1 MASGRRTILST
12 GMVIGATIAVLV
24 AAGAL
29 LTITHSNSAAR
40 QQRLVVASFET
51 IALMRQALV
60 AMQDAESSERGFLL
74 TGEVASL
81 EPYERARLRV
91 DTLLRQLEAAGG
103 EGDSA
108 RQIAEFRSAATE
120 KLEEL
125 GASISIYQ
133 RQGRDAAV
141 EPEKLIAS
149 RATSDHIRQAA
160 DAFVEGQRLL
170 LARRNLG
177 PELAKPGP
185 HRRVGQGLD
194 KRRIEPVD
202 DAAGGA
208 LGRPQAEPVRRVES
222 RQAGFVDARNLRGR
236 RKPRLCGDGE
246 RLDVSAA
253 HLRQGARGLV
263 EHQRDVVHPRRGEG
277 HGIGAEYRGVP
288 IMRNHAGKAV
298 DE

>member
-141 EPEKLIAS
+141 EPAKLIAS

-170 LARRNLG
+170 LARR
-177 PELAKPGP
+177 LAML
-185 HRRVGQGLD
+185 RSEQEQADLAGLL
-194 KRRIEPVD
+194 VL
-202 DAAGGA
+202 GGA
-208 LGRPQAEPVRRVES
+208 FICLIAGTLLIVRQSSRLEETQRQLLDRSHLLQSTLETLQDPIVVLDAQGAVVAWNES
-222 RQAGFVDARNLRGR
+222 F
-236 RKPRLCGDGE
+236 
-246 RLDVSAA
+246 A
-253 HLRQGARGLV
+253 HL
-263 EHQRDVVHPRRGEG
+263 
-277 HGIGAEYRGVP
+277 
-288 IMRNHAGKAV
+288 AGW
-298 DE
+298 EP